1 MINFQDLGLSAP
13 LLRAIEEKGYENP
26 TPIQEQAIP
35 PVLRGRDLQGCAQTG
50 TGKTAAFTLPILQLL
65 AAEPPVRGRREI
77 RALVLTPTRELA
89 IQIDEC
95 CRDYARYMPIRHCVI
110 FGGVNQR
117 PQVEALQQGVDLLV
131 ATPGR
136 LLDLIGQG
144 YISLTHLRFFV
155 LDEADR
161 MLDMGFIHDIRRILP
176 LLPERRQT
184 LFFSA
189 TMPAEIAALAAR
201 ILHDPE
207 LVSVTPPASVV
218 ETIAQRV
225 HFAEKSEK
233 SALLIDLLRHSEARQ
248 VLVFTRTKHGADRLA
263 RILNKAGI
271 EAAALHGNKSQNA
284 RVRAMNDFK
293 SGACRVLIATDIAAR
308 GIDIDQLPLVIN
320 YELPEVAETYVHRIG
335 RTGRAGRDGAAWS
348 FCSEAELEYLLDIQ
362 RLTGLT
368 IPVEGE
374 VPEYAARALAEAER
388 KQAAKAG
395 RRSAP
400 HSAPKA
406 APAPKRKEKEA
417 RPAATPAGAPAI
429 APQAEARE
437 KAEKMEQ
444 GEKTGKAP
452 QPQPSESLENS
463 QKAQGPQPSEHP
475 EKPEK
480 RESSE
485 ISAAENAPKKR
496 RRRRHRGQGPEHGV
510 GNGPEEAG
518 IGAGAERAEP
528 AAMES
533 SAATVET
540 SGTKPAAGVPRPSH
554 AATQPAEPT
563 GLGSGAAPEAAAEPQ
578 SASAASATSAAS
590 AASAPESGDKPRKRR
605 RKKSAPTAD
614 SAAGSA
620 SETAARQKPAAPVAE
635 KAPKTAARQNTATP
649 AAGEAPKTAAR
660 QKPATPAAEEAPKT
674 AARQKPADSAPE
686 KQPSARPGTKRNTP
700 NPSARPEKA
709 RTHNA
714 PRLEYVDNE
723 PKTGI
728 ERARN
733 RRVPDREHEQSKSQ
747 KEIPHTNDW
756 KNRVKSLLLRSF
768 RK

>member
-95 CRDYARYMPIRHCVI
+95 CRDYARYTPIRHCVI

-144 YISLTHLRFFV
+144 YITLDRLRFFV

-176 LLPERRQT
+176 LLPPKRQS

-189 TMPAEIAALAAR
+189 TMPADIAELAAR
-201 ILHDPE
+201 ILHDPV

-417 RPAATPAGAPAI
+417 RPAAKPAGAPAI
-429 APQAEARE
+429 SPQAEAQE
-437 KAEKMEQ
+437 KAEKEEP

-452 QPQPSESLENS
+452 QPQPSEHL
-463 QKAQGPQPSEHP
+463 

-496 RRRRHRGQGPEHGV
+496 RRRRHRGQEAENGAGH
-510 GNGPEEAG
+510 GPEE
-518 IGAGAERAEP
+518 AGAERAEP

-533 SAATVET
+533 AAATAET
-540 SGTKPAAGVPRPSH
+540 SGTKPAAGVSRPSH
-554 AATQPAEPT
+554 AATKPAEPT
-563 GLGSGAAPEAAAEPQ
+563 GSRSGAAPEAAAGSQP
-578 SASAASATSAAS
+578 ASATSAAS
-590 AASAPESGDKPRKRR
+590 TPESGDNPRKRR

-614 SAAGSA
+614 STVGSA
-620 SETAARQKPAAPVAE
+620 PAS
-635 KAPKTAARQNTATP
+635 
-649 AAGEAPKTAAR
+649 
-660 QKPATPAAEEAPKT
+660 PAAEKAPKT

-700 NPSARPEKA
+700 NPSVRPEKA
-709 RTHNA
+709 RTRST
-714 PRLEYVDNE
+714 PRPNEEEEE

-728 ERARN
+728 ERARE
-733 RRVPDREHEQSKSQ
+733 RQMPDHENEQMEAQ
-747 KEIPHTNDW
+747 KRNPHTNDW

>member
-1 MINFQDLGLSAP
+1 MMKFQDLGLSAP
-13 LLRAIEEKGYENP
+13 LLRAIEEKGYETP

-95 CRDYARYMPIRHCVI
+95 CRDYARHTPIRHCVI

-144 YISLTHLRFFV
+144 YITLDRLRFFV

-176 LLPERRQT
+176 LLPAERQS

-189 TMPAEIAALAAR
+189 TMPADIAELAAR
-201 ILHDPE
+201 ILHDPV

-233 SALLIDLLRHSEARQ
+233 SSLLIDLLRTSEARQ

-271 EAAALHGNKSQNA
+271 EAAAIHGNKSQNA

-335 RTGRAGRDGAAWS
+335 RTGRAGHEGSAWS

-362 RLTGLT
+362 RLTGVT

-388 KQAAKAG
+388 KQAGKSG
-395 RRSAP
+395 RRAT
-400 HSAPKA
+400 PKPA
-406 APAPKRKEKEA
+406 AQSAPAPKKEKSGEA
-417 RPAATPAGAPAI
+417 G
-429 APQAEARE
+429 
-437 KAEKMEQ
+437 KAEKTGIMEMP
-444 GEKTGKAP
+444 GK
-452 QPQPSESLENS
+452 
-463 QKAQGPQPSEHP
+463 P
-475 EKPEK
+475 EKPEW
-480 RESSE
+480 
-485 ISAAENAPKKR
+485 AEEPEDPETPEAPENSDEETAPKKR
-496 RRRRHRGQGPEHGV
+496 RRKRRRGPKAPE
-510 GNGPEEAG
+510 GNAAAAG
-518 IGAGAERAEP
+518 TAATDGTAAAVPVTEAEP
-528 AAMES
+528 AA
-533 SAATVET
+533 AATATTAVAGRE
-540 SGTKPAAGVPRPSH
+540 PAAR
-554 AATQPAEPT
+554 
-563 GLGSGAAPEAAAEPQ
+563 PEAAASQSTAANPAEPQ
-578 SASAASATSAAS
+578 STAANPAANP
-590 AASAPESGDKPRKRR
+590 AAESGDKPRKRR
-605 RKKSAPTAD
+605 RRKKNAPDTDPAGKAPA
-614 SAAGSA
+614 AAGSA
-620 SETAARQKPAAPVAE
+620 AGEMPGTTVPAKKEVSAPESATKAASPAPENTTEAAPRR
-635 KAPKTAARQNTATP
+635 KTATP
-649 AAGEAPKTAAR
+649 DAGNSPASAAGNTPEAALRQNQKKTR
-660 QKPATPAAEEAPKT
+660 T
-674 AARQKPADSAPE
+674 
-686 KQPSARPGTKRNTP
+686 RNT
-700 NPSARPEKA
+700 
-709 RTHNA
+709 

-728 ERARN
+728 ERARD
-733 RRVPDREHEQSKSQ
+733 RQVPDREHEESKPQ
-747 KEIPHTNDW
+747 KQIPHTNDW
-756 KNRVKSLLLRSF
+756 KKRVKSLLLRSF